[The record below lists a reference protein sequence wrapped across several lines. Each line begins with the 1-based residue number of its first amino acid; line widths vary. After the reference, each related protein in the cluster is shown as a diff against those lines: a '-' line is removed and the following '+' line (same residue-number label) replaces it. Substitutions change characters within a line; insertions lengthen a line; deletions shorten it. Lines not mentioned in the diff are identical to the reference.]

1 MNFHREKTAVL
12 LAAFALSGLAVC
24 GVRYARMRQGGGAD
38 LSDPSEFR
46 YRIELNTA
54 SEDELILLPGIGKA
68 RANLII
74 EHRAVRP
81 FQRVGDLREVR
92 YAGGKPAFNQ
102 KVVLALRDRVTVK
115 APEELTRHIE
125 GRP

>member
-1 MNFHREKTAVL
+1 MNFHGEKTAVL

-24 GVRYARMRQGGGAD
+24 GARYARMCTGVEVN

-46 YRIELNTA
+46 YRIDLNTA
-54 SEDELILLPGIGKA
+54 SEDELILLPGIGPA

-81 FQRVGDLREVR
+81 FQRPEDLREVR

-102 KVVLALRDRVTVK
+102 KAVLALRDRVTAK
-115 APEELTRHIE
+115 APELTRHIE